1 MILLPTRVTNDSATI
16 VDNIFTNNIDNS
28 MSSENIT
35 TDFSDHYSQI
45 ISVKNQKID
54 LKSITH
60 L

>member
-28 MSSENIT
+28 MSSGNIT

-54 LKSITH
+54 LKSIT
-60 L
+60 LL